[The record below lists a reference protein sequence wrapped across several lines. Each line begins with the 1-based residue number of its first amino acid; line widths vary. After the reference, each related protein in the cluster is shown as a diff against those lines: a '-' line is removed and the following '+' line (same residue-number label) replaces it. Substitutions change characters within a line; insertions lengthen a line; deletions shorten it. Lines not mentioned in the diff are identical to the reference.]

1 MSGMTPRMRIITYV
15 SAAALVIATTVGCG
29 ALSKAKKIAGNAVEL
44 GNLSEKM
51 TNAEKL
57 TYKAVYKDSDGGTD
71 EVDQAPPK
79 VAYLSKDS
87 DYIFTGD
94 TIYNCDTQSG
104 TLTCSKTAET
114 STDSADTAA
123 LLGGGSFMTGALG
136 ITLLAAALLL
146 PSSDVKST
154 SKTIAG
160 QKSTCVDASGLESSD
175 IGSGATSTSGS
186 GDDTDISSFSMC
198 VADNGVVTNFVGTDT
213 KGKKSG
219 ITMTSFSTSVDNSKF
234 GPPAGAT
241 IVDGS
246 SVPTVSSGPD
256 SAPPTDGTSPSDSAA
271 PSDSTSPAP
280 SAS

>member
-87 DYIFTGD
+87 DWIFTGD
-94 TIYNCDTQSG
+94 TIYNCDTESG
-104 TLTCSKTAET
+104 TLTCSKTANT

-123 LLGGGSFMTGALG
+123 LLGGGTFMTGALG

-175 IGSGATSTSGS
+175 IGSGATSGTGS
-186 GDDTDISSFSMC
+186 DDTDISSFSMC

-219 ITMTSFSTSVDNSKF
+219 ITMTSFSTNVDNSKF

-256 SAPPTDGTSPSDSAA
+256 TSDSTAPSDSAA
-271 PSDSTSPAP
+271 PSDGTSPAP